1 MKRVKVGLLS
11 ILVLLTFSACKNKN
25 IDNKNEIVSK
35 KVEANAAMKALEKAK
50 TNEDIEKLET
60 DSKEKEKI
68 QEAKEGKQLEKEN
81 KNEQSKE
88 IREDKTLD
96 KASKV
101 KNSKNVIVLD
111 PGHASRGDSNKE
123 PVSPNSSVKKARQ
136 TSGADGVVTKTPE
149 YKVNMDVAVK
159 LKKYLEQKG
168 FTVIMTKTDNN
179 KTMSNIER
187 AKVGNNV
194 NAALVIRI
202 HADSSESKSTN
213 GASML
218 IPSNGGSTKAIYNQ
232 SRVYGEKLISTL
244 TREVGMKNRG
254 VIERKDLTGFNWS
267 TVPVVLVEM
276 GFLSNPEEDKK
287 LSTDSY
293 KDKIAKSLANGV
305 SEIFK

>member
-1 MKRVKVGLLS
+1 MKKVKVILLS
-11 ILVLLTFSACKNKN
+11 LLVLFIFSACKNKS
-25 IDNKNEIVSK
+25 IDNKNETVSK
-35 KVEANAAMKALEKAK
+35 KVETNAAVENLEKAK
-50 TNEDIEKLET
+50 TNENIEK
-60 DSKEKEKI
+60 
-68 QEAKEGKQLEKEN
+68 
-81 KNEQSKE
+81 
-88 IREDKTLD
+88 LD
-96 KASKV
+96 KASKDKNKLQEDKDNKKNKELDKIKNNEV
-101 KNSKNVIVLD
+101 VKNSNEDKSSKIKNSKNVIVLD

-136 TSGADGVVTKTPE
+136 TSGADGVMTKTPE

-159 LKKYLEQKG
+159 LKRYLEQKG

-187 AKVGNNV
+187 AKVGNNA

-202 HADSSESKSTN
+202 HADSSESRSTN

-218 IPSNGGSTKAIYNQ
+218 IPSNSGSTKSIYSE
-232 SRVYGEKLISTL
+232 SRNYGEKLIDTL

-293 KDKIAKSLANGV
+293 KDKIAKALANGV
-305 SEIFK
+305 SYIFK

>member
-1 MKRVKVGLLS
+1 MKKVKVILLS
-11 ILVLLTFSACKNKN
+11 LLVLFTFSACKNKG
-25 IDNKNEIVSK
+25 IDNKNETVSK
-35 KVEANAAMKALEKAK
+35 KVETNASMKNLEKAK
-50 TNEDIEKLET
+50 TNEDIEKL
-60 DSKEKEKI
+60 
-68 QEAKEGKQLEKEN
+68 
-81 KNEQSKE
+81 
-88 IREDKTLD
+88 D
-96 KASKV
+96 KASKEKNKLQEDKDNKKNKELDKIKNNEV
-101 KNSKNVIVLD
+101 VKNSNADKSSKIKNSKNVIVLD

-136 TSGADGVVTKTPE
+136 TSGADGVMTKTPE

-159 LKKYLEQKG
+159 LKRYLEQKG

-187 AKVGNNV
+187 AKVGNNA

-218 IPSNGGSTKAIYNQ
+218 IPSNSGSTKAIYNQ
-232 SRVYGEKLISTL
+232 SRNYGEKLIGTL
-244 TREVGMKNRG
+244 TREVGMRNRG

-293 KDKIAKSLANGV
+293 KDKIAKALANGV
-305 SEIFK
+305 SYIFK